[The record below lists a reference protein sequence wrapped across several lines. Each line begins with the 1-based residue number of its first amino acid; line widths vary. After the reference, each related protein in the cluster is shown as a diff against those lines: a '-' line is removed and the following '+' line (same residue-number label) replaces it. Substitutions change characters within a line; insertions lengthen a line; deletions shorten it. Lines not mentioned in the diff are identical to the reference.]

1 MTGYDRIEDYG
12 IIGDTLS
19 SALINRSGSIDW
31 LCWPRHDSEAVFLR
45 LLDDEIGGFS
55 DVTID
60 GGEAA
65 GRRYLDSTNILE
77 TIFRTPS
84 AEVALVDFMPVK
96 AREPLLD
103 EGPDVEARNAVV
115 RILTCKRGTVRGRF
129 RTKATFDYARRRP
142 IWDEAGDRCE
152 AGPTSI
158 EIATDADLALHGD
171 ISEAEFE
178 LRAGDTVFY
187 ALSYRDAQQSDYPRT
202 ELDARTVLELLD
214 GSRRYWEAWS
224 ARCTYRGPYRA
235 HVIRS
240 ALVLKLLTHS
250 PTGAIIA
257 APTMG
262 LPEAVPGDR
271 NYDYRYV
278 WLRDASFTVTSFVN
292 LGYVREAG
300 EHLRFLRFVD
310 HSHGSALRLMYAI
323 EGDVPDESEMA
334 HLNGWRDTAPIRIGN
349 AAHDQKQF
357 DIYGEYL
364 IALHFWVSAQD
375 GRAIPKS
382 YDLPKLITNLA
393 DAAMTA
399 RNELDHGIWEIRTGR
414 AHHVHTKGLLFL
426 ALDRAVK
433 MGRMMDGIARE
444 SIDRWEAAAHAL
456 RDEFLRRGWNSSLGA
471 YAQAYE
477 SDVLDAAVLRA
488 AILGAID
495 PSDPRLQRTVD
506 AIHRAL
512 GADGD
517 LVYRYRMPDGMQGQE
532 ATFLACAFWR
542 VGCLA
547 LAGRRDEARDIY
559 ERLLARG
566 NDLRLFAEQL
576 DAATGEHRGNF
587 PQAFTH
593 MSIIN
598 HALRLAKDERPD
610 GKGGAS

>member
-1 MTGYDRIEDYG
+1 MPGNDRIEDYG

-19 SALINRSGSIDW
+19 SALINRNGSIDW

-45 LLDDEIGGFS
+45 ILDDKVGGFS
-55 DVTID
+55 DVVID
-60 GGEAA
+60 GGEATS
-65 GRRYLDSTNILE
+65 RRYLDGTNILE

-84 AEVALVDFMPVK
+84 AEVTLVDFMPIK
-96 AREPLLD
+96 AREPLPD

-129 RTKATFDYARRRP
+129 RAKVTFGYARRRSV
-142 IWDEAGDRCE
+142 WNEAGDRCE
-152 AGPTSI
+152 AGPSSI

-171 ISEAEFE
+171 RSEAEFS
-178 LRAGDTVFY
+178 LRAGDAVFY
-187 ALSYRDAQQSDYPRT
+187 ALEYRDAQRSGGPRT
-202 ELDARTVLELLD
+202 ELDARTVLRLLEE
-214 GSRRYWEAWS
+214 SQRYWEEWS

-235 HVIRS
+235 QVVRS

-278 WLRDASFTVTSFVN
+278 WLRDASFTVTSFVI

-300 EHLRFLRFVD
+300 EFLRFLRTVD
-310 HSHGSALRLMYAI
+310 CSHGSALRLMYAI
-323 EGDVPDESEMA
+323 EGDVPDESELA
-334 HLNGWRDTAPIRIGN
+334 HLEGWRGTAPVRLGN

-364 IALHFWVSAQD
+364 IALHFWVSARD
-375 GRAIPKS
+375 GHAIPDS
-382 YDLPKLITNLA
+382 YDLPTLITNLA
-393 DAAMTA
+393 DAAMA
-399 RNELDHGIWEIRTGR
+399 VRDEPDHGIWEIRTGR

-426 ALDRAVK
+426 ALDRAAK
-433 MGRMMDGIARE
+433 MGRMMDGIPRG
-444 SIDRWEAAAHAL
+444 SIDRWEDAAQTL
-456 RDEFLRRGWNSSLGA
+456 KDEFLRRGWNSDLGA

-477 SDVLDAAVLRA
+477 SDMLDAAVLRA

-495 PSDPRLQRTVD
+495 PSDPRLQRTVE

-512 GADGD
+512 GTDGD
-517 LVYRYRMPDGMQGQE
+517 LVYRYLTPDGMHGRE

-547 LAGRRDEARDIY
+547 LANRRDEAQAIY

-566 NDLRLFAEQL
+566 NGLGLFAEQL

-587 PQAFTH
+587 PQGFTH

-598 HALRLAKDERPD
+598 HALRLENDGRLD

>member
-12 IIGDTLS
+12 MIGDTLS
-19 SALINRSGSIDW
+19 SALINRRGSIDW

-45 LLDDEIGGFS
+45 LLDDEIGGFC

-60 GGEAA
+60 GGEATS
-65 GRRYLDSTNILE
+65 RRYLDGTNILE

-96 AREPLLD
+96 ARAPLLD

-129 RTKATFDYARRRP
+129 RTKVTFDYARRRSV
-142 IWDEAGDRCE
+142 WNDAGDRCE
-152 AGPTSI
+152 AGQSSI
-158 EIATDADLALHGD
+158 GIATDADLVLNGD
-171 ISEAEFE
+171 SSEAEFE
-178 LRAGDTVFY
+178 LSAGNAVFY
-187 ALSYRDAQQSDYPRT
+187 AFDYRDARQCGGPRT
-202 ELDARTVLELLD
+202 KLDAGTALRLLD
-214 GSRRYWEAWS
+214 ESRCYWEGWS

-235 HVIRS
+235 QVLRS

-262 LPEAVPGDR
+262 LPEAIPGDR

-300 EHLRFLRFVD
+300 EHLRFLRTVD
-310 HSHGSALRLMYAI
+310 RSHGSALRLMYAI
-323 EGDVPDESEMA
+323 EGDVPDESEMT
-334 HLNGWRDTAPIRIGN
+334 HLKGWRGTVPVCIGN

-364 IALHFWVSAQD
+364 IALHFWVSARD
-375 GRAIPKS
+375 RHAIPES

-393 DAAMTA
+393 DAAMAA
-399 RNELDHGIWEIRTGR
+399 RDEPDNGIWEIRTGR

-426 ALDRAVK
+426 ALDRAAK

-444 SIDRWEAAAHAL
+444 SIERWEVAAQTL
-456 RDEFLRRGWNSSLGA
+456 RDEFLRRGWNSEIGA

-477 SDVLDAAVLRA
+477 SNVLDAAVLRA

-506 AIHRAL
+506 AIHSAL
-512 GADGD
+512 GAGGD
-517 LVYRYRMPDGMQGQE
+517 LVYRYRLPDGMQGQE

-547 LAGRRDEARDIY
+547 LAGRRDEARAIY

-566 NDLRLFAEQL
+566 NDLGLFAEQL

-587 PQAFTH
+587 PQGFTH

-598 HALRLAKDERPD
+598 HALRLEKDERPD